1 MPARGPLQRATYAVW
16 MEDLDAAA
24 QPQCPE
30 DRTVLRE
37 VTGAWE
43 CPLCGHRQVPD
54 EIVMPPEFEGPSFPG
69 F

>member
-1 MPARGPLQRATYAVW
+1 